1 MQNTAGRIL
10 KSSDIK
16 LEGLFQLST
25 TQPYLTSTGH
35 QANQSASPQA
45 RIVENQV
52 DFAIIEVTC
61 RCGSKIYL
69 RCEYACEKTVNEG
82 LETKDEPPGTPDNV
96 TEQIQ

>member
-1 MQNTAGRIL
+1 MHNIAGRIL

-25 TQPYLTSTGH
+25 IQPDLISTGH
-35 QANQSASPQA
+35 QSNQPATTQA
-45 RIVENQV
+45 RVVENQV

-82 LETKDEPPGTPDNV
+82 LETQDEPAETPDNV